1 LGIPEENALRALE
14 EGNVLFFPQLGFSVG
29 EATMEAVVAPE
40 NMLRALRAV
49 ERNAG
54 AAVVDGM
61 TTEELT
67 RA

>member
-1 LGIPEENALRALE
+1 
-14 EGNVLFFPQLGFSVG
+14 
-29 EATMEAVVAPE
+29 MEAVVARE

-54 AAVVDGM
+54 AAVVNGM
-61 TTEELT
+61 TTEGLT